1 MNGTTERLSCPL
13 KNAWVSFRLVDE
25 HGKGAPY
32 AGLPYRLHDSQ
43 GQAIEGF
50 LDNDGY
56 ALIRDVHLGAIVL
69 DLSQPATAF
78 TDPWYEE
85 LAIRKAFKLPLTAV
99 QMAAEQSPAGPR
111 RTDGKTYLA
120 QERAVKEDAYFIRA
134 EVSDF
139 VASKGHLPT
148 PDEHWTTPSALKQNA
163 GSAAD
168 QPGIALG
175 CNRRHVIEIKA
186 LRAYSPLLSRGADF
200 CALNA
205 YHPAV
210 MSAFAYA
217 PFSTATNPYSS
228 APPPYSA
235 IGSIGHVLQ
244 NQLGRRIQPT
254 PIQHR
259 VALSPALRRSAVF
272 ETPRNHALRSGAL
285 RKRIT
290 GGLAKSRRCALLARH
305 R

>member
-56 ALIRDVHLGAIVL
+56 ALIRDVHPGAIVL

-99 QMAAEQSPAGPR
+99 QMAAEQSHAGPR

-186 LRAYSPLLSRGADF
+186 LRAYSPLLS
-200 CALNA
+200 
-205 YHPAV
+205 
-210 MSAFAYA
+210 
-217 PFSTATNPYSS
+217 
-228 APPPYSA
+228 
-235 IGSIGHVLQ
+235 
-244 NQLGRRIQPT
+244 
-254 PIQHR
+254 
-259 VALSPALRRSAVF
+259 PALISA
-272 ETPRNHALRSGAL
+272 R
-285 RKRIT
+285 
-290 GGLAKSRRCALLARH
+290 
-305 R
+305 